1 MRGGVVKTFS
11 TTRLVDH
18 LARKH
23 SLALYETPIGFKYI
37 CDRMRTSD
45 ILIGGE
51 ESGGIGIPA
60 LGGPERDGV
69 LNAMLLAE
77 AMAHYGKS
85 LGELVAEL
93 HQEFGP
99 HHYGRADLTLPPGQ
113 KERVMEAV
121 SARELTQFSGFGVL
135 RREDLDGIKLYLDNG
150 AWLLVRPSGTEP
162 LLRIYAEAASE
173 ANVRE
178 VLTRAEHTI
187 RKL

>member
-1 MRGGVVKTFS
+1 
-11 TTRLVDH
+11 
-18 LARKH
+18 
-23 SLALYETPIGFKYI
+23 
-37 CDRMRTSD
+37 
-45 ILIGGE
+45 
-51 ESGGIGIPA
+51 
-60 LGGPERDGV
+60 
-69 LNAMLLAE
+69 
-77 AMAHYGKS
+77 
-85 LGELVAEL
+85 
-93 HQEFGP
+93 
-99 HHYGRADLTLPPGQ
+99 
-113 KERVMEAV
+113 MEAA